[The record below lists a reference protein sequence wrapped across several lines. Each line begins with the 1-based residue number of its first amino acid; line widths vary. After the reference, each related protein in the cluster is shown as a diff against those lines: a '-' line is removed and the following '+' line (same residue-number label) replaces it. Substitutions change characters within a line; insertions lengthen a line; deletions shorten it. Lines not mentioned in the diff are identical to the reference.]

1 MTELL
6 LKTTHCRDKVPD
18 KQQPTKK
25 GLMLAGGLR
34 VQSAMS
40 GKGMVWEGEE
50 FLAGAVRNT
59 RLLCSQ
65 IDKEHGTHR
74 DYKTSRSALHS
85 SP

>member
-1 MTELL
+1 MTKSLTSSNLL
-6 LKTTHCRDKVPD
+6 R
-18 KQQPTKK
+18 K
-25 GLMLAGGLR
+25 GLCWLVVCGW
-34 VQSAMS
+34 SAMS
-40 GKGMVWEGEE
+40 GRGMVWEGEE
-50 FLAGAVRNT
+50 FSDGAIRNT